1 MPRLYA
7 YDAHELT
14 QKNLL
19 EVLCNCYDNPYCLN
33 IFQCTSRQLSRAL
46 K

>member
-7 YDAHELT
+7 NDANEFT
-14 QKNLL
+14 QKNLP
-19 EVLCNCYDNPYCLN
+19 EVFCHCYDNPYCLN
-33 IFQCTSRQLSRAL
+33 IFQCTSRAL